1 MRGKLTIWLL
11 FMSLQ
16 VPGSASPAAGTTVT
30 LQGDDGHGEVCR
42 FAAGGGGDPFQ
53 GWLSSQAVTC
63 VASGSS
69 IEFPAGRWNVF
80 ARSASAVS
88 ADPIVVDGASAPE
101 SLNISLVPAARL
113 AIQLPAGQT
122 GILYAPK
129 HAAAFPAAGTT
140 SVPAGEEVWLFVL
153 LKSAP
158 VDVVVIPP
166 TEAGAERVVDT
177 RKPGVARSVLG
188 WLQLPDADRAALK
201 TAHNVALPHLRIAST
216 GKETGAASL
225 PSPDRLD
232 GALVLWGG
240 VDAGDSEVRLTG
252 RGWLPLRNKIKV
264 GPQQVTLLRQPI
276 VARASATLV
285 VNWSTADDLAALDR
299 SFGSCE
305 PPQQPPPFELRI
317 SSCSPGK
324 SGEAVDAASCQTVR
338 TEPLLPQ
345 ASFGSVTIEEV
356 PPGLYR
362 AELRFGKL
370 PPVTVTTPLE
380 PLQQQPIRVQAF
392 YVQAYGSLTR
402 GGQPLG
408 EEARIEFP
416 RGGVGFLAHDSDEYH
431 AVLTGDV
438 GADAKIEIVTCRGE
452 RTLVLS
458 DKPMMRKA
466 RFDIDIPDNLLTVRV
481 IDTFTHAPLGSATL
495 GYTVMSASMPRF
507 PLFTRTLSQGESTK
521 NEPSSGHGDYPAGQF
536 VIKAVPQREL
546 RIQASNPGYKKQ
558 DLDPFSI
565 TKSEKKEIEIEL
577 VPLKGSQ
584 GKIVSSH
591 PFEKAMVFWF
601 AAGGVETEHA
611 DLAADGSFTFEGTH
625 LRDET
630 MTVVSSSHPLW
641 IARAAAVERGRS
653 LEVRFPDGA
662 PVRNA
667 EVALPSMP
675 VRLTTLIGVAIG
687 GLRVPTPA
695 LVQHLALRETA
706 PLVRGGGPIEIAALA
721 ETGFI
726 DILRG
731 PTSFLSGPAALRDF
745 AVISSRRLEPGND
758 QVMLPSK

>member
-1 MRGKLTIWLL
+1 MRGNLTFWLL
-11 FMSLQ
+11 FMALL
-16 VPGSASPAAGTTVT
+16 VPGTASAAARTTVT
-30 LQGDDGHGEVCR
+30 LQGDDGHGELCR
-42 FAAGGGGDPFQ
+42 FAAGAGGDPFQ
-53 GWLSSQAVTC
+53 RWLSSQAVTC

-80 ARSASAVS
+80 ARSDGVVS
-88 ADPIVVDGASAPE
+88 TDPIVVDGASAPQ

-113 AIQLPAGQT
+113 AIQLAAGQT
-122 GILYAPK
+122 GVLYAPK
-129 HAAAFPAAGTT
+129 HAIAFPAADTT
-140 SVPAGEEVWLFVL
+140 PVPAGEEVWLFVL
-153 LKSAP
+153 VKSAP

-166 TEAGAERVVDT
+166 TEAGTERIVDT
-177 RKPGVARSVLG
+177 RNPGLARSVLG

-201 TAHNVALPHLRIAST
+201 TAHNVSLPHLRIASA
-216 GKETGAASL
+216 GKETDAASL

-240 VDAGDSEVRLTG
+240 VDAGDSELRLTG
-252 RGWLPLRNKIKV
+252 RGWLPLRNKITV

-285 VNWSTADDLAALDR
+285 VNWSTAGDLVALDR

-305 PPQQPPPFELRI
+305 PPQQPPTFELRI

-338 TEPLLPQ
+338 TEPLVPQ
-345 ASFGSVTIEEV
+345 ASFGSVTIDEI

-370 PPVTVTTPLE
+370 PPATVTTPIE
-380 PLQQQPIRVQAF
+380 PLQQQPIRLQAS
-392 YVQAYGSLTR
+392 YLQAYGSLTR

-408 EEARIEFP
+408 EDARIEFP
-416 RGGVGFLAHDSDEYH
+416 RGGLGFLAHDSDEYH
-431 AVLTGDV
+431 AVLTGHI
-438 GADAKIEIVTCRGE
+438 GSDAKIEIVTCRAE

-458 DKPMMRKA
+458 DKPMMRTD
-466 RFDIDIPDNLLTVRV
+466 RFDIDIPDNLLTIRV

-495 GYTVMSASMPRF
+495 RYTVMSASMPRF
-507 PLFTRTLSQGESTK
+507 PLFMRTLRQGESAK
-521 NEPSSGHGDYPAGQF
+521 NEASSGNEDHTAGQF

-546 RIQASNPGYKKQ
+546 RIQATNPGYKKQ

-591 PFEKAMVFWF
+591 PFEKATVFWF

-611 DLAADGSFTFEGTH
+611 DLEADGTFAFEGTH

-630 MTVVSSSHPLW
+630 MTVASSSHPLW
-641 IARAAAVERGRS
+641 IVRAPAVERGKS
-653 LEVRFPDGA
+653 LQVRFPDAA

-667 EVALPSMP
+667 EVSLPSMP
-675 VRLTTLIGVAIG
+675 VRFNTLIGVAVG

-695 LVQHLALRETA
+695 LVQHLALRGTA
-706 PLVRGGGPIEIAALA
+706 PLVRGGGPLEIAALA
-721 ETGFI
+721 ETGAI

-731 PTSFLSGPAALRDF
+731 PTSFLPGADALRDF
-745 AVISSRRLEPGND
+745 AIISSRRLEPGND
-758 QVMLPSK
+758 QVMLPLK